1 MLTLAI
7 QFISTRA
14 LLRADHAADTEWQ
27 THDPQRGVDYTSYTS
42 VADAVTSLELDADGA
57 YQYRIVE
64 VASVE
69 DSYLELRAENEDA
82 LEALAAWVAA
92 GCPRGGNA
100 LQAVERAALA
110 CVSAAPVKIVR
121 ENVRA
126 A

>member
-7 QFISTRA
+7 QFIAT
-14 LLRADHAADTEWQ
+14 HAARDTRDCDLEWQ
-27 THDPQRGVDYTSYTS
+27 THDSQRGVDYTSYTS
-42 VADAVTSLELDADGA
+42 VADGVAALELDADGA

-64 VASVE
+64 VASIE

-92 GCPRGGNA
+92 GCPRNGNA

-110 CVSAAPVKIVR
+110 CVSAAPVAVVH

>member
-1 MLTLAI
+1 MLAI

-14 LLRADHAADTEWQ
+14 LRSDAADHTDWQ

-42 VADAVTSLELDADGA
+42 VADCVASLELDADGA

-82 LEALAAWVAA
+82 LEALAAWAAA

-100 LQAVERAALA
+100 LLQAVERAALA
-110 CVSAAPVKIVR
+110 CVSAAPVTVAH

>member
-1 MLTLAI
+1 MLAI

-14 LLRADHAADTEWQ
+14 LRSDSADHTDWQ
-27 THDPQRGVDYTSYTS
+27 THDQRGVDYGSFTS
-42 VADAVTSLELDADGA
+42 VADAVASLELDADGA

-100 LQAVERAALA
+100 IQAVERAALA
-110 CVSAAPVKIVR
+110 CDRAAPVVVVR